1 MTFIPVGR
9 DRRTGGRLASVIQR
23 EAVGSVRLT
32 FTDAY
37 QRGQAAGIRGN
48 NASFVL
54 FGNLGER
61 GTPFPSTGC
70 RPYGRRC

>member
-1 MTFIPVGR
+1 
-9 DRRTGGRLASVIQR
+9 
-23 EAVGSVRLT
+23 VRLT

-48 NASFVL
+48 NTSFVL